1 MVAGPQL
8 RDKPIRLSGVIS
20 YSGLRIGTAV
30 EGELLHR
37 FKMSTAKPDIEVN
50 TFSGER
56 DY

>member
-37 FKMSTAKPDIEVN
+37 FKMSTPKPDIEVN
-50 TFSGER
+50 TFSWER